1 MWGAA
6 LASKFT
12 AVFPLLGFTAYLAYK
27 DRGALG
33 PTAAGAALAFLAS
46 HAVDIANGVFLYHFQ
61 FYWWL
66 VSFHS
71 HKNPFEGW
79 LVLFTGAPW
88 YVYYTKFLYNGSE
101 VVTAVSKPGV
111 YDVLKYELRISAAP
125 WLGHLVWR
133 AVPVE
138 IIRGLVGGG
147 AGLGWFLAASSALVA
162 QAGWFYWYFAG
173 VAPFFHLYTRRLF
186 VALQI
191 VFIAALYLG
200 MPPVLTWKLGPFSYC
215 VFCV

>member
-1 MWGAA
+1 MC
-6 LASKFT
+6 T
-12 AVFPLLGFTAYLAYK
+12 MP
-27 DRGALG
+27 
-33 PTAAGAALAFLAS
+33 
-46 HAVDIANGVFLYHFQ
+46 I
-61 FYWWL
+61 
-66 VSFHS
+66 
-71 HKNPFEGW
+71 
-79 LVLFTGAPW
+79 
-88 YVYYTKFLYNGSE
+88 LYNGSE

-162 QAGWFYWYFAG
+162 QVGWFYWYFAG
-173 VAPFFHLYTRRLF
+173 VALFFHLYTRRLF

-191 VFIAALYLG
+191 VFIVALYLG
-200 MPPVLTWKLGPFSYC
+200 MPQC
-215 VFCV
+215 